1 MRCAPRASRAGSRSL
16 IGRLGRNDSRP
27 SDVGLDGVSSKLAG
41 EFSAPL
47 AVARHRTEGLRDVP
61 ERPRTMG
68 NRPRVDRLASSLQR
82 SDVTRIRQQFNSRVS
97 ASLSDGGTAPN
108 RLRDALR

>member
-1 MRCAPRASRAGSRSL
+1 MKLIRSYRSR
-16 IGRLGRNDSRP
+16 
-27 SDVGLDGVSSKLAG
+27 VGLDGVFIRLAG

-68 NRPRVDRLASSLQR
+68 NRPRVDQLASSLQR
-82 SDVTRIRQQFNSRVS
+82 SDVTRIRQRFNSRVS
-97 ASLSDGGTAPN
+97 GSLSDGGTAPN
-108 RLRDALR
+108 RLRDVLRW